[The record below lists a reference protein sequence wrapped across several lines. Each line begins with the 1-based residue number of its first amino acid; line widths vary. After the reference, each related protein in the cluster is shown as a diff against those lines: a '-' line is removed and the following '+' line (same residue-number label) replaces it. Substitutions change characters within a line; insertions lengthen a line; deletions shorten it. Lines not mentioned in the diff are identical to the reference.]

1 MINADRMLIV
11 DDDRT
16 NIEVLKEI
24 FCNRYNLLVARS
36 GEDAIVV
43 AKEWMP
49 DIILLDIMMPG
60 MDGYEACRRI
70 RAMDGLK
77 YSKIILVSAKG
88 MLEDRLKGYKAGAD
102 DYIMKPFD
110 DEEIKAKIE
119 VYSHLKRIEEVDRL
133 KNDLLMLFS
142 HETCTPLN
150 TILGFS
156 ELLKKR
162 KDDPQA
168 SERCLRCVEW
178 ANMIEESG
186 KDLLRFVKK
195 TLFLCELQKGYKVSI
210 EPCSM
215 SDIITSA
222 VADARADS
230 FNTEVSVI
238 FVNKI
243 SEKVSLD
250 ADLFRKAVSYVIA
263 NAIKFSPEGATVS
276 ISSETK
282 NGRCVVSIADQGEGV
297 KEEDK
302 ERIFDAFSIQDV
314 CRHAKGQGL
323 SLAIARRIARLHGGE
338 LSVYNNEDKGAC
350 FTFDIPLRTV
360 HDKDKPMKINVE

>member
-1 MINADRMLIV
+1 MTKLDRMLVV

-24 FCNRYNLLVARS
+24 FCNRFNLLVARS
-36 GEDAIVV
+36 GEDAVTI
-43 AKEWMP
+43 AKEWIP

-60 MDGYEACRRI
+60 IDGYETCRRM
-70 RAMDGLK
+70 RAIEGLK

-88 MLEDRLKGYKAGAD
+88 MLEDRLKGYKVGAD

-119 VYSHLKRIEEVDRL
+119 VYSHLKHIEEVNRL

-162 KDDPQA
+162 KEDPQA
-168 SERCLRCVEW
+168 SERCMKCVEW
-178 ANMIEESG
+178 AHMIEESG
-186 KDLLRFVKK
+186 KDLLTFVKK
-195 TLFLCELQKGYKVSI
+195 TLFLCDLQKGYELSI

-215 SDIITSA
+215 SDIITDA
-222 VADARADS
+222 VADARSNS
-230 FNTEVSVI
+230 FNTEVSII

-243 SEKVSLD
+243 SRKIYLD
-250 ADLFRKAVSYVIA
+250 SNLFCRAISYVIA

-276 ISSETK
+276 IFSEVK
-282 NGRCVVSIADQGEGV
+282 NDRCIVSISDQGEGIND
-297 KEEDK
+297 EDK
-302 ERIFDAFSIQDV
+302 DRIFESFSVQDV
-314 CRHAKGQGL
+314 CRHSKGQGL

-338 LSVYNNEDKGAC
+338 LSVHNNEEKGAC
-350 FTFDIPLRTV
+350 FIFDIPL
-360 HDKDKPMKINVE
+360 KISSGIN